1 LPELP
6 GYAAAIHPNGECWAW
21 SGRSSKLGIRRITDL
36 TPGHEDS
43 EAHGNGN
50 GNGIGRGALAG
61 TGAVVDTGKGKFGM
75 DVKFVSL
82 LLLLLLNVQRA
93 KLRSLVTRRTIP
105 SCLYGSWADCSSR
118 HRDTRGR
125 SYLRITRNGRPI
137 NLLVTRFSGT
147 SASSCIRCLKLT
159 SSGYTLER
167 MISVSSYTMFER
179 AQRLELEERAKEQ
192 LLSSKD
198 IRAGYSKSQ
207 LPQMRN
213 Y

>member
-1 LPELP
+1 MPELP
-6 GYAAAIHPNGECWAW
+6 GYAAAIHPSEECWAW

-36 TPGHEDS
+36 ASGHEDG
-43 EAHGNGN
+43 ETNGNAN

-75 DVKFVSL
+75 DVKFVSCL
-82 LLLLLLNVQRA
+82 LLFVPGA
-93 KLRSLVTRRTIP
+93 KLRSPVTRRTIR
-105 SCLYGSWADCSSR
+105 SCLYGSWADCGSR
-118 HRDTRGR
+118 HRNTRGR

-137 NLLVTRFSGT
+137 NLLVTRFSGE
-147 SASSCIRCLKLT
+147 SASSCAKSLKLT

-167 MISVSSYTMFER
+167 MINVSSCTMFER
-179 AQRLELEERAKEQ
+179 ARRLELEEKGKERS
-192 LLSSKD
+192 LSSKD

-207 LPQMRN
+207 LPQMRS